1 MLHVS
6 VISIRVTDA
15 GSGLTLRF
23 GYLYRR
29 VGSGPGSKACCVSGQ
44 NICMVDGCQV
54 LDIVWPSLI
63 KEKIP
68 KTPRIPKTYEH
79 GNVPIVPVPYAW
91 RFSNEGI
98 VLCASHDRFSRRD
111 AQTTTPIS
119 LYLPKKTAHP
129 RRPPLRPSQCKQ
141 NVQLMYHATTELPPP
156 TNALPNTS
164 KVKSLISLIIHRN
177 YIHTPLPPNR
187 RPFPTQA
194 KGPKPPLS
202 YIHTAPELPPQTCPY
217 HT

>member
-1 MLHVS
+1 MY
-6 VISIRVTDA
+6 
-15 GSGLTLRF
+15 GL
-23 GYLYRR
+23 
-29 VGSGPGSKACCVSGQ
+29 
-44 NICMVDGCQV
+44 V
-54 LDIVWPSLI
+54 LS

-68 KTPRIPKTYEH
+68 KTPKTYEN

-156 TNALPNTS
+156 TNALPNIS
-164 KVKSLISLIIHRN
+164 KVKSPISLIIHRN
-177 YIHTPLPPNR
+177 YIHTPVPPNR

-194 KGPKPPLS
+194 KGPNLPYHTYILLQNFHPNLPLS
-202 YIHTAPELPPQTCPY
+202 YIILTLETSTPHSPPINRSTNQPIRFQPCARREKEKKSGLRD
-217 HT
+217 